1 MSHYP
6 PLSKRV
12 MVDLSYIQF
21 AEASQVQILE
31 LSCHRLVNRR
41 QLGLILGAPNWGL
54 KKKKSVAAPT
64 AEKLV
69 FFQWSL
75 LTLRNIG
82 PRQIM
87 A

>member
-1 MSHYP
+1 
-6 PLSKRV
+6 
-12 MVDLSYIQF
+12 MVDLSFIQF

-31 LSCHRLVNRR
+31 LSCYRLVNRR

-54 KKKKSVAAPT
+54 KKSVAAPT